1 MSHSYKTLYNFPNE
15 RMRRFYTW
23 CYWDDAFN
31 TEELDKIEEMLDKE
45 ELERLVEFLKMK
57 HSVRKRSLVME
68 DREEGGYL
76 FFLYQPCDPRWV
88 LDFMNG

>member
-1 MSHSYKTLYNFPNE
+1 MSVRVDWDRNPVSIHSE
-15 RMRRFYTW
+15 
-23 CYWDDAFN
+23 
-31 TEELDKIEEMLDKE
+31 DKE
-45 ELERLVEFLKMK
+45 ELERLVEFLKTK

-68 DREEGGYL
+68 DRGEGGYL